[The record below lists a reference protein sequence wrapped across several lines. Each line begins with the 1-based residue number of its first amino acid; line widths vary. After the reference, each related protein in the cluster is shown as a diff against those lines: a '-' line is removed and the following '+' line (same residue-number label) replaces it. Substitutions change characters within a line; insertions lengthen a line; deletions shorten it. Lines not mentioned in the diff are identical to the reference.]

1 MWDSEGRRHT
11 EASWKQQ
18 QKKGI
23 GSRGKVQ
30 ENHLPESFWK
40 ARKNFVIL
48 CDPLEVMKN
57 MFFPLSFSSKLIFF
71 GRVPDRWQCQ
81 TLELFSDHGAVVL
94 LPFCFESLNVKYM
107 SYASFAVKSILFWYL
122 INDHFDHLWQVA
134 KNLSSLPF
142 FFFLTASV
150 WEKQIRFKKNISI
163 CHIY

>member
-1 MWDSEGRRHT
+1 MGQWREKTHRGILKAT
-11 EASWKQQ
+11 T
-18 QKKGI
+18 KKGHWFQRE
-23 GSRGKVQ
+23 G
-30 ENHLPESFWK
+30 P
-40 ARKNFVIL
+40 RKPFAGIL
-48 CDPLEVMKN
+48 LKGEKKFCYSMWPIRSYEKYV
-57 MFFPLSFSSKLIFF
+57 FSSSFF
-71 GRVPDRWQCQ
+71 LKADFLWTCAWSMTV
-81 TLELFSDHGAVVL
+81 SDPRTFQWSWSSSL

-142 FFFLTASV
+142 FFLTASV